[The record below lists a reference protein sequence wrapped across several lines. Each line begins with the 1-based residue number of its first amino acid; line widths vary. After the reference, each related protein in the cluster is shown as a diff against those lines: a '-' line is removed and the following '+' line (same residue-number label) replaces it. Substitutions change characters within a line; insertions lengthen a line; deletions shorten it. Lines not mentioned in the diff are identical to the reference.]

1 MLQKDTLTFLDD
13 LKLNNDREWFEVN
26 RNRYEAARQDFIRFV
41 SGLIQKIGKWEE
53 GIKKQSAKDCIF
65 RIYRDVRFS
74 KNKDP
79 YKTHFGAWMNSRG
92 RKSESAGYYF
102 HLEPGNTFLAGGVYM
117 PPAAELK
124 AIRQEI
130 DYNLDDFE
138 SILNDKDFKKYFGK
152 LGGEKLKTA
161 PKDYPK
167 DHPGI
172 ELLKH
177 KDFIVEHQITNE
189 EVLSEDLAEKC
200 EKIFYAMVP
209 MNRFMNE
216 ALGLEEN
223 GELM

>member
-1 MLQKDTLTFLDD
+1 MLQKETIKFLED
-13 LKLNNDREWFEVN
+13 LKKNNDREWFEAN
-26 RNRYEAARQDFIRFV
+26 RKSYEAAHQDFIQFV
-41 SGLIQKIGKWEE
+41 SALIQRVGKWEE
-53 GIKKQSAKDCIF
+53 GIKKQNAKDCIF

-79 YKTHFGAWMNSRG
+79 YKTHFGAWMNARG
-92 RKSESAGYYF
+92 KKSESAGYYF

-138 SILNDKDFKKYFGK
+138 SILNDKDFKKYFGT
-152 LGGEKLKTA
+152 LGGDKLKTA

-172 ELLKH
+172 EWLKH
-177 KDFIVEHQITNE
+177 KDFIMEHHFTGD
-189 EVLSEDLAEKC
+189 EVLADDLAEKC
-200 EKIFYAMVP
+200 EQIFKAMVP
-209 MNRFMNE
+209 LNTFMNE
-216 ALGLEEN
+216 ALGLGEEN
-223 GELM
+223 